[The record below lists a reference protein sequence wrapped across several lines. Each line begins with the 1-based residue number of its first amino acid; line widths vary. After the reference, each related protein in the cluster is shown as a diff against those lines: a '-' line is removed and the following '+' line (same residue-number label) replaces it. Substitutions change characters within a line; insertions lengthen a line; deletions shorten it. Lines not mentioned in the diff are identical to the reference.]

1 MNQPLA
7 GRYQFESEIARG
19 AAGVVHRAR
28 DLITGETVAIKVLHT
43 EAADEPVMA
52 EAFLDEAE
60 VLSELNHPGIVR
72 PRDLIVNG
80 DVMALV
86 MDLVEGT
93 DLRRRLAEGGPLSP
107 AGAAQLGAELSQ
119 VLSVIHDAGIVHGDV
134 KPGNIMLPHDGGPV
148 RLIDFGVA
156 RRVATTGHPTHGTP
170 DYVAPEIV
178 AGEASSAKADVYGI
192 GLVLFEALCGR
203 NPYRG
208 GSIEDVLARHRSS
221 LPVRPDGIP
230 IELWSIIELC
240 LAEHPGGRPEATALP
255 SMLRAVKPLLSDVA
269 GASLLEPPVLR
280 PRPVSA
286 DTGLHSAD
294 MTPTVVTPPSMEAPD
309 TGEFIDAILADSS
322 SPFPSQEPRKRR
334 NTPILVGAVG
344 LLAIIVGLGFFVLTG
359 FPSSPGLV
367 SEPNGTEESPSNTPT
382 IEETDTDSPPSQEPS
397 EEGAEPSTEPS
408 QEPGDSNGDGG
419 MEDDSGD
426 ASDPGE
432 SEGDF
437 PGEDLI
443 GSPMPGSPGGN

>member
-28 DLITGETVAIKVLHT
+28 DLITGEVVAIKVLHA

-52 EAFLDEAE
+52 AAFLDEAE

-86 MDLVEGT
+86 MDLVEGI
-93 DLRRRLAEGGPLSP
+93 DLRRQLVDGGPLSP
-107 AGAAQLGAELSQ
+107 VRAARLGAELAQ

-134 KPGNIMLPHDGGPV
+134 KPGNIMLPRDGGPV

-156 RRVATTGHPTHGTP
+156 RRSATTGCPTHGTP

-178 AGEASSAKADVYGI
+178 SGKSSSAKSDVYGI

-208 GSIEDVLARHRSS
+208 GSIDEVLARHRSS
-221 LPVRPDGIP
+221 IPVRLEEIP
-230 IELWSIIELC
+230 IELWNIIELC
-240 LAEHPGGRPEATALP
+240 LAGHPGSRPDATALP
-255 SMLRAVKPLLSDVA
+255 SMLRAIEPLLSDVA
-269 GASLLEPPVLR
+269 GKALLEPPVLR
-280 PRPVSA
+280 PRPVSSA
-286 DTGLHSAD
+286 AEHLGDGL
-294 MTPTVVTPPSMEAPD
+294 TPTVVTPPPMTAPD
-309 TGEFIDAILADSS
+309 TGEFIDAMLADSPDS
-322 SPFPSQEPRKRR
+322 FLPQEPRKRR
-334 NTPILVGAVG
+334 NTPVLVAVIG
-344 LLAIIVGLGFFVLTG
+344 LAVLFAGLGFFVLSG
-359 FPSSPGLV
+359 ISSSPGVV

-397 EEGAEPSTEPS
+397 EEVEEPSQEPS

-426 ASDPGE
+426 GSDPGE